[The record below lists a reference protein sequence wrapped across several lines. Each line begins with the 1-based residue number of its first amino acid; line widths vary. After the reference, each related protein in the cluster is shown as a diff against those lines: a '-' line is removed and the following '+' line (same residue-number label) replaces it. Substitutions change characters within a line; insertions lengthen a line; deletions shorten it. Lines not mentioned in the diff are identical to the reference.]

1 VGLGIWRSCGLGGVI
16 TMFEQ
21 LCAVAYKKERVLGRR
36 LAKNMQLSEEEVLK
50 QILTKAANNRS
61 LEHLISERLQA
72 IENAA
77 KKLIERKQ
85 QQADALAKKRASKQP
100 DPSAWVAWFDG
111 ATSPNPGKM
120 GIGGLL
126 NSPDGRTVEIS
137 FAAGHGDSN
146 EAEYLALIAVLEE
159 AVRIQ
164 PDKLMVYGDSRI
176 VIDAMNCES
185 AVGSNNLKNFHEQAK
200 RLIAQ
205 LNAVSLHWTPRKKNA
220 AADALSQRGL
230 LIS

>member
-1 VGLGIWRSCGLGGVI
+1 MGVWCGCRLGGVI

-36 LAKNMQLSEEEVLK
+36 LAKSMQLSEEEALK

-61 LEHLISERLQA
+61 LKHLMSERLQT
-72 IENAA
+72 IENSAA
-77 KKLIERKQ
+77 KVSARKQ
-85 QQADALAKKRASKQP
+85 QQADAFAKRRASKQP
-100 DPSAWVAWFDG
+100 DPSAWLAWFDG
-111 ATSPNPGKM
+111 ATRPNPGKM
-120 GIGGLL
+120 GVGGLL
-126 NSPDGRTVEIS
+126 KSPDGRTVEIS
-137 FAAGHGDSN
+137 FGAGHGDSN

-164 PDKLMVYGDSRI
+164 PDKLVVYGDSQV
-176 VIDAMNCES
+176 VINEMTGELG
-185 AVGSNNLKNFHEQAK
+185 VGANHLKNLCEQAK

-230 LIS
+230 LA

>member
-1 VGLGIWRSCGLGGVI
+1 
-16 TMFEQ
+16 MFEQ
-21 LCAVAYKKERVLGRR
+21 LCAIAYKKERVLGRR
-36 LAKNMQLSEEEVLK
+36 LAKNMALSEEEALK
-50 QILTKAANNRS
+50 QVLIKAASNRS
-61 LEHLISERLQA
+61 LEHLISERLQTT
-72 IENAA
+72 ENGIA
-77 KKLIERKQ
+77 KLAERRQ
-85 QQADALAKKRASKQP
+85 QQAEALAKRRASTQP
-100 DPSAWVAWFDG
+100 DPSAWLAWFDG

-126 NSPDGRTVEIS
+126 KDPDGRIVEIS
-137 FAAGHGDSN
+137 FGAGHGDSN

-164 PDKLMVYGDSRI
+164 PDKLMVYGDSRV
-176 VIDAMNCES
+176 VIDEMNGVTYIG
-185 AVGSNNLKNFHEQAK
+185 ANNLKGVSEQAK

-230 LIS
+230 LT